1 MYPAALVGAGNMGIP
16 SHFMISESDGA
27 LYDCR
32 AENWAAK
39 PLRRDYSRHFAAIET
54 VAQFKATLRAGGYT
68 WPGGYSLAFICHDGG
83 ALCFDCA
90 RAEARNVMD
99 SIATDCRDGW
109 RVVGCHDV
117 DNADSATA
125 CDHCGEHIGGEDYAD

>member
-1 MYPAALVGAGNMGIP
+1 
-16 SHFMISESDGA
+16 MISESCGGLFDT
-27 LYDCR
+27 R
-32 AENWAAK
+32 AANWAAK
-39 PLRRDYSRHFAAIET
+39 PLRPAYSRHFATIES
-54 VAQFKATLRAGGYT
+54 VAQFKATLRAGGHA

-99 SIATDCRDGW
+99 SIQGGHCDGW
-109 RVVGCHDV
+109 RVVACVDV

-125 CDHCGEHIGGEDYAD
+125 CDHCAEYIGGHDHDD